1 MQLPSVYAHQFQ
13 LRHFKLLIIVPWLEV
28 DVGVLASFLDSDV
41 LSFLFE
47 VLGAN
52 MVGDVVC
59 VLS

>member
-1 MQLPSVYAHQFQ
+1 MQLPTVYAHQFQ